1 MCLIKVLEKHT
12 QCHLFL
18 YPVFYVFS
26 MNAQKLL
33 YPLINHMLEVLR
45 QVKHGNTVKS
55 LGEIHKNGTHKS
67 LMSQNFL
74 VFYKS

>member
-1 MCLIKVLEKHT
+1 MCLIKVLEKHS

-18 YPVFYVFS
+18 HPVFYVFS

-33 YPLINHMLEVLR
+33 YPLIKHMHEVLQ

-55 LGEIHKNGTHKS
+55 LGEIHKNSTHKS